1 MVPHMAPK
9 KFLLIDDDYTVKIL
23 FEAALEE
30 LEQPVEY
37 EFRSGASEALEYLE
51 KCRLTDQHPDF
62 ILVDLK
68 MPVMDGFEFI
78 AHYEKQFFAAWPD
91 TRLFVLSSSVSE
103 KDKALALRLRPVR
116 DFITKPIV
124 APKLAGLLAG

>member
-1 MVPHMAPK
+1 MLPK
-9 KFLLIDDDYTVKIL
+9 RFLLIDDDYTVKIL

-30 LEQPVEY
+30 MEQPVEY
-37 EFRSGASEALEYLE
+37 EFRSSAPEALEYLE
-51 KCRLTDQHPDF
+51 KCRQSDQYPDV

-78 AHYEKQFFAAWPD
+78 AHYEKQFFAARPQ

-103 KDKALALRLRPVR
+103 KDKALALRHRPVR
-116 DFITKPIV
+116 DFITKPIL
-124 APKLAGLLAG
+124 APKLAGLMSSE

>member
-1 MVPHMAPK
+1 MPPK
-9 KFLLIDDDYTVKIL
+9 RFLLIDDDYTVKIL

-37 EFRSGASEALEYLE
+37 AFQPGAPEALAYLE
-51 KCRLTDQHPDF
+51 KCRLTDQYPDY

-78 AHYEKQFFAAWPD
+78 AHYEKEFSAARPA
-91 TRLFVLSSSVSE
+91 TQLFVLSSSISE
-103 KDKALALRLRPVR
+103 KDRALALRHQLVK

-124 APKLAGLLAG
+124 ARKLAGLMAD

>member
-1 MVPHMAPK
+1 MAPK
-9 KFLLIDDDYTVKIL
+9 RFLLIDDDYTVKVL

-37 EFRSGASEALEYLE
+37 EFRSGAPEALEYLE
-51 KCRLTDQHPDF
+51 KCQQTDQHPDF

-78 AHYEKQFFAAWPD
+78 AQYEKQFFAAWPD
-91 TRLFVLSSSVSE
+91 TRLFVLSSSISE
-103 KDKALALRLRPVR
+103 KDKAQALRHRPVR

-124 APKLAGLLAG
+124 APKLAGLMAD

>member
-1 MVPHMAPK
+1 MPPK
-9 KFLLIDDDYTVKIL
+9 RFLLIDDDYTVKIL

-30 LEQPVEY
+30 LDQPVEY
-37 EFRSGASEALEYLE
+37 EFRSGAPEALEYLE
-51 KCRLTDQHPDF
+51 KCRQTDQYPDF

-78 AHYEKQFFAAWPD
+78 AQYEKHFFDARPE

-103 KDKALALRLRPVR
+103 KDKALVLRHRPVE
-116 DFITKPIV
+116 DFITKPIIG
-124 APKLAGLLAG
+124 PKLAGLMAD

>member
-1 MVPHMAPK
+1 MPAK
-9 KFLLIDDDYTVKIL
+9 RFLLIDDDFTVKIL

-30 LEQPVEY
+30 IDQPVEY
-37 EFRSGASEALEYLE
+37 EFKSSAQEGLAYLE
-51 KCRLTDQHPDF
+51 QCRQTDLYPDY

-78 AHYEKQFFAAWPD
+78 AQYEKHFFAALPR
-91 TRLFVLSSSVSE
+91 TQLFVLSSSISE
-103 KDKALALRLRPVR
+103 KDKAQAMQQKPVK

-124 APKLAGLLAG
+124 AGKLAGLIV